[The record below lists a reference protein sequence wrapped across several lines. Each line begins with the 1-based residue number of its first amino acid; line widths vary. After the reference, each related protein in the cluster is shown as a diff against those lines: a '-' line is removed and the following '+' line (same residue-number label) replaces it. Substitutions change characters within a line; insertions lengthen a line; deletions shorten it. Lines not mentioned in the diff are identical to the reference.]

1 MQVLAGNGG
10 CVMSSR
16 KSWEEA
22 KARQAE
28 LIKGNPRETG
38 ADLRARRIRE
48 YHEKLKHAGE
58 TRVISSDDFTLITK
72 GGAKY
77 VGK

>member
-1 MQVLAGNGG
+1 M
-10 CVMSSR
+10 R
-16 KSWEEA
+16 KAWEEA
-22 KARQAE
+22 KAKQAE

-48 YHEKLKHAGE
+48 YREKLKNAGKE
-58 TRVISSDDFTLITK
+58 RVISSDDFTLLQT
-72 GGAKY
+72 GGGRL

>member
-1 MQVLAGNGG
+1 M
-10 CVMSSR
+10 SR
-16 KSWEEA
+16 KAWEEA
-22 KARQAE
+22 KAKQAE

-58 TRVISSDDFTLITK
+58 TRVISSGDFELVQAGSGKLI
-72 GGAKY
+72 G
-77 VGK
+77 